1 MVEEE
6 RILKKKEKARKSSV
20 IEGSFAAV
28 QTSIGDNYIAPY
40 ALALN
45 ANNLHISLLSS
56 IPGLLGPLSQNWGS
70 KLIEKYSRKKIA
82 LFGVLFQAL
91 TWLPIIILAY
101 LFYKGIWT
109 SMLPLLL
116 IIFFSAYTIFG
127 NLAGPA
133 VFSWMGD
140 LVSENQRGKYFSF
153 RNRVTGFF
161 SLVCTLIAAFLL
173 DFFKQHSLLLL
184 GFVIFFAVAMIFR
197 FISRQLFKKIYEP
210 KLKLEDG
217 YYFSFWQFIK
227 RAPKNNFG
235 KFSIYV
241 ALLHFATAIAGPF
254 FAVYML
260 KDLQFSY
267 VIYIIVAITQTASG
281 LLFMP
286 LLGKFS
292 DKYGN
297 YKLIKLSSIFV
308 SIFPIFWLFSSSPL
322 YLIFVPQLIVGIA
335 WAGFNLA
342 VGNFIYDTVTP
353 QRRGIAVSYY
363 NVLIG
368 IGVFIGAT
376 LGGLVAKYATINFMN
391 IFLFLFLISGIA
403 RAIVSIIMLPRIK
416 EVREVKKFDGNRA
429 LKNLVLRTVRLP
441 WNITGPNFELFANN
455 KFKHKKRK

>member
-1 MVEEE
+1 MADEEK
-6 RILKKKEKARKSSV
+6 ILKLKEKARKNSV
-20 IEGSFAAV
+20 IEGSFATV
-28 QTSIGDNYIAPY
+28 QTGLGENYLAPY

-70 KLIEKYSRKKIA
+70 RLIEKYTRKKIV

-91 TWLPIIILAY
+91 MWIPIIILAY
-101 LFYKGIWT
+101 LFYKGIYT
-109 SMLPLLL
+109 SLLPLLL
-116 IIFFSAYTIFG
+116 IVFFSTYTIFG
-127 NLAGPA
+127 SLSNPA
-133 VFSWMGD
+133 WFSWMGD
-140 LVSENQRGKYFSF
+140 IVSENQRGKYFSF
-153 RNRVTGFF
+153 RNRVTGFI

-184 GFVIFFAVAMIFR
+184 GFVIFFAIAMIFR
-197 FISRQLFKKIYEP
+197 LVARQLFKKIYEP
-210 KLKLEDG
+210 KLKLKEG

-241 ALLHFATAIAGPF
+241 ALLHFAAAIAGPF

-267 VIYIIVAITQTASG
+267 VIYIIVTITQTASG

-297 YKLIKLSSIFV
+297 YKLMKLCSVFV
-308 SIFPIFWLFSSSPL
+308 SIFPILWLFSNSPI

-342 VGNFIYDTVTP
+342 AGNFIYDAVTP

-363 NVLIG
+363 NILIG
-368 IGVFIGAT
+368 IGVFVGAT
-376 LGGLVAKYATINFMN
+376 LGGLIARYATINFMN
-391 IFLFLFLISGIA
+391 IFLFLFLLSGIT
-403 RAIVSIIMLPRIK
+403 RGLVSLIMLPRIK
-416 EVREVKKFDGNRA
+416 EVRQVEKFDGNRA
-429 LKNLVLRTVRLP
+429 LKNLILRTIRLP
-441 WNITGPNFELFANN
+441 LQITGID
-455 KFKHKKRK
+455 